1 MNRIFSIAFS
11 LLLFAGANAQNVNDT
26 RVIVEKKDGSKVAYA
41 IKNVDNIRF
50 MEVGDVSVKMAV
62 SKTTEASVRVQFT
75 PSANCKKYLI
85 ACYPD
90 TVSMTD
96 DSLHRFIKEHYV
108 AERTIATRY
117 EIKDLKPSTN
127 YIVASLGID
136 EYDIDCTVTT
146 LAVRTADAEAQQP
159 AKVGDY
165 FYADGTWSSELK
177 DNKTVIGIV
186 FSTEPTAKDKAKG
199 WTHGQVVALRNAGKA
214 LKWNTSGEGAN
225 ENGAATYA
233 SSSVLAAMADRDG
246 YTYTQTLLGKQTTTT
261 SYPAAQAAASYSVEA
276 PSSTSGW
283 YLPAIG
289 QALDIAFNLGQIVSD
304 SLHISASSSGQG
316 TWSKQGTVCVSNVND
331 KLSSVTTAEVDLL
344 PVNGALYMATSSDYS
359 LQSVYY
365 MYVNSTTGINSVMIL
380 GYYKNSDLY
389 TVRPVLSF

>member
-11 LLLFAGANAQNVNDT
+11 LLLFAGANAQNVNGT

-165 FYADGTWSSELK
+165 FLCRRHME
-177 DNKTVIGIV
+177 
-186 FSTEPTAKDKAKG
+186 
-199 WTHGQVVALRNAGKA
+199 Q
-214 LKWNTSGEGAN
+214 
-225 ENGAATYA
+225 
-233 SSSVLAAMADRDG
+233 
-246 YTYTQTLLGKQTTTT
+246 
-261 SYPAAQAAASYSVEA
+261 
-276 PSSTSGW
+276 
-283 YLPAIG
+283 
-289 QALDIAFNLGQIVSD
+289 
-304 SLHISASSSGQG
+304 
-316 TWSKQGTVCVSNVND
+316 
-331 KLSSVTTAEVDLL
+331 
-344 PVNGALYMATSSDYS
+344 
-359 LQSVYY
+359 
-365 MYVNSTTGINSVMIL
+365 
-380 GYYKNSDLY
+380 
-389 TVRPVLSF
+389 